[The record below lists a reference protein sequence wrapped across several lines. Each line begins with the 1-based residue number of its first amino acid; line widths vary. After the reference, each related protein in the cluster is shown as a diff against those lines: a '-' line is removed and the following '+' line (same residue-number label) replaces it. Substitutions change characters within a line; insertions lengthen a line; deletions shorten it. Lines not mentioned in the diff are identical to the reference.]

1 MLFAVV
7 CMSSINKTMNNL
19 ELAKLDYPDV
29 IIDRL
34 IEQGRVSNVKA
45 LSVVDRV
52 KKWPATIVLGIII
65 GLIVR
70 YVNWVA

>member
-7 CMSSINKTMNNL
+7 CMSFVNKAMNNL

-52 KKWPATIVLGIII
+52 EKVTGNNSI
-65 GLIVR
+65 R
-70 YVNWVA
+70 YYSWANY

>member
-7 CMSSINKTMNNL
+7 CMSFVNKAMNNL

-52 KKWPATIVLGIII
+52 EKVTGNNSI
-65 GLIVR
+65 R
-70 YVNWVA
+70 YYSWANC